1 MQHKL
6 KKANIRIKKELSKA
20 RLFFKEK
27 YGLFIEDL
35 EKKANEV
42 WLSIRA
48 TKIDVPKILTV
59 MCYIRAYSK
68 NIG

>member
-42 WLSIRA
+42 WLSILF
-48 TKIDVPKILTV
+48 TTLCKHFTINT
-59 MCYIRAYSK
+59 
-68 NIG
+68 